1 MHTHQI
7 EVVDYSDNCSCNDC
21 SRIREMINVEMP
33 QIAYEFDV
41 IDDTF
46 YEVIDYNDTFDD
58 YPVTLATADMKGIL
72 S

>member
-1 MHTHQI
+1 MHIHQI

-21 SRIREMINVEMP
+21 SRIREMT
-33 QIAYEFDV
+33 QLAYEFDV
-41 IDDTF
+41 IDDNF
-46 YEVIDYNDTFDD
+46 YEVIDYNDTFDN